1 MADNVAITPGAGA
14 AVSTEEVTTLNGE
27 SVAAQHVQRVIVA
40 VRTDDEEARDV
51 MSGSSGL
58 PVKPYAEFD
67 NGMAIESRPLCVSND
82 NSLHVELW
90 GLDSGIEG
98 SPRAAA
104 RLENGALCVALGGSL
119 PPGSNEIGTVVID
132 TPVLVMGQDPMEGSR
147 SLHVDAAGDLQVDV
161 LSGPTGASALQV
173 QGTVA
178 HDAAAANNPVL
189 GGGYAVNAEPTAVAN
204 GDVARLVTDLVGKL
218 IALPY
223 ANPENF
229 VAGKTAAIT
238 DTTRTA
244 VIAAPGAGVRHYVT
258 HLLITNSHAT
268 VGTYVKVEDGTTEIY
283 GGYAAPAGGG
293 FSVTLPV
300 PLRLS
305 ANTAL
310 NVTCATTGA
319 NVYASASGY
328 KGV

>member
-51 MSGSSGL
+51 RSGSSGL

-90 GLDSGIEG
+90 GSDSGAEDY
-98 SPRAAA
+98 PRAA

-119 PPGSNEIGTVVID
+119 PPGSNEIGTVFID
-132 TPVLVMGQDPMEGSR
+132 TPVLVMGQDPVVGSR
-147 SLHVDAAGDLQVDV
+147 SLHVDADGNLQVDV

-204 GDVARLVTDLVGKL
+204 GDVARLLTDLVGKL
-218 IALPY
+218 ITLPY
-223 ANPENF
+223 ANPENY

-244 VIAAPGAGVRHYVT
+244 VIAAPGAGVRNYVT

-310 NVTCATTGA
+310 NVTCGTTGA

>member
-51 MSGSSGL
+51 RSGSSGL

-90 GLDSGIEG
+90 GSDSGAEDY
-98 SPRAAA
+98 PRAA
-104 RLENGALCVALGGSL
+104 RLENGALCVAFGGSL

-132 TPVLVMGQDPMEGSR
+132 TPVLVMGQDPVVGSR
-147 SLHVDAAGDLQVDV
+147 SLHVDADGDLQVDV
-161 LSGPTGASALQV
+161 LSGPTGASAFQV
-173 QGTVA
+173 HGTAA

-218 IALPY
+218 ITLPY
-223 ANPENF
+223 TNPENF

-244 VIAAPGAGVRHYVT
+244 VLAAPGAGVRNYVT

-268 VGTYVKVEDGTTEIY
+268 VGTYVKIEDGTTEIY

-293 FSVTLPV
+293 FSVTLPA

-305 ANTAL
+305 ANAAL
-310 NVTCATTGA
+310 NVTCGTTGA

-328 KGV
+328 KGI